1 MKFLPTPT
9 TDVRR
14 SNDDSL
20 GHGMDAVI
28 TLLLF
33 LAVGF
38 GIDSLVGT
46 TPVFMIV
53 LLIVGAVGLF
63 ARFYYQYERRMNE
76 HEAVRLAKLAGRTDA
91 ASLPGATHNADD
103 NGHAA

>member
-14 SNDDSL
+14 GNDDSL

-33 LAVGF
+33 MAVGF

-46 TPVFMIV
+46 TPVFVIV
-53 LLIVGAVGLF
+53 MLVIGAVGLF
-63 ARFYYQYERRMNE
+63 VRFYYQYARRMNE
-76 HEAVRLAKLAGRTDA
+76 HEAVRLAKLAGPADA
-91 ASLPGATHNADD
+91 SSVSGVANNADD